1 MCKPI
6 PQPTTNMIMLPTQ
19 DAIEELAFAIV
30 QKLEVAH
37 MVEIQNVNDM
47 HARKMD
53 VLQSQISRLIL
64 NL

>member
-1 MCKPI
+1 
-6 PQPTTNMIMLPTQ
+6 MIMLPTQ